1 MQYARISGGSV
12 LRRIGGVVAAGA
24 MLCTAGCPP
33 YYGFPPSEADVL
45 PGARVITSLFED
57 ALIENQGVTRR
68 VIVTVS
74 DGVVESYAWL
84 ESDPNNPATSIVT
97 LPGLSAQR
105 GWLVRVTPGTVDL
118 VLKTDNGVVFLEGQA
133 DGTFDGP
140 PRTID
145 TGLLDTVDGNGVS
158 FADRDNDGDID
169 LIVAGSDPNTVPP
182 GAVVVRLLVND
193 GNGNFTSPQT
203 VQQPQ
208 DVLVLTD
215 LATGDLNNDGKPEI
229 AVCGTTTRF
238 MTVNGLGTLEFYS
251 TTTGQS
257 QANPT
262 SPIAGTQGDCVLA
275 DLNADGRSDFVF
287 TQVSGGVGVRLAQAD
302 GSLGAAQSYPGG
314 LSRRVVVGDF
324 NADGKADVA
333 SHSFAAANITVRH
346 GDGTGALAAPIVI
359 DAPGNAGR
367 LGFVPKVSGSEV
379 PAFLYTTD
387 PPRGVIQSYAFGP
400 DGPLSTDRR
409 AFARDGSTPVST
421 KDAAV
426 ADVNGDG
433 YLDVIASESNTS
445 EFNFALNAGD
455 GTGLFL
461 PVRSDR
467 LSTID
472 RIATMRPID
481 GQGDAR
487 AAVAVARAGST
498 SGLVVRLNSTTNPTD
513 WIATSLF
520 TLPEVGLDVGAGDFD
535 GDGLDDAVY
544 CHSVGPNAITT
555 VMQQPGGSFV
565 VGPSFAA
572 SGGAWSRVAT
582 GDING
587 DHVADVIV
595 LDAAAGT
602 MRVLGNTGEGA
613 FAALGS
619 FAMPPPLSANVEVGD
634 VDGDGKADVIVGAG
648 PQGLANGSVRI
659 VRGDGAGGFLDSTF
673 IPAVAPV
680 TSVARADMDGDG
692 TNDLL
697 FTTSSG
703 SPSLDGSLGFVRGT
717 PTGFGGQPVSYHY
730 IRGDPKAVFAVDL
743 RSPIGT
749 RRVASTGV
757 VEVLVAGYTNLQPY
771 EGLSVLTPRSSA
783 TCVGD
788 LNADGLVDDLDFQ
801 IFALAYNILDC
812 ADPGMPAGCPS
823 DLNNDAVVDDADFQV
838 FVVAYNA
845 VLCE

>member
-1 MQYARISGGSV
+1 MGYARISGGDV
-12 LRRIGGVVAAGA
+12 LQRIGGVVAAVA

-33 YYGFPPSEADVL
+33 DFGVPPADNDVL
-45 PGARVITSLFED
+45 PGARVMTTLFED

-68 VIVTVS
+68 VIVTVN

-97 LPGLSAQR
+97 MPGVSSQR
-105 GWLVRVTPGTVDL
+105 GWLVRITPGTVDL
-118 VLKTDNGVVFLEGQA
+118 VLKTDTGVVFLEGQA
-133 DGTFDGP
+133 DGTFAGP
-140 PRTID
+140 PRTIN
-145 TGLLDTVDGNGVS
+145 TGTLDTVDGNGVS

-193 GNGNFTSPQT
+193 GNGNFTNPQT

-257 QANPT
+257 QANAT

-324 NADGKADVA
+324 NGDGKADVA
-333 SHSFAAANITVRH
+333 SQSFAAANITVRH
-346 GDGTGALAAPIVI
+346 GDGTGALGGPIVI

-367 LGFVPKVSGSEV
+367 LGFVPKVPGSEV

-409 AFARDGSTPVST
+409 AFARGGGTPVST

-445 EFNFALNAGD
+445 EFNFALNAAD
-455 GTGLFL
+455 GSGLFL
-461 PVRSDR
+461 PVLSDR

-472 RIATMRPID
+472 RIATLRPVD

-487 AAVAVARAGST
+487 AGVAITLNGST
-498 SGLVVRLNSTTNPTD
+498 TGAVVRLNSTTNPTD
-513 WIATSLF
+513 WLAFSVF
-520 TLPEVGLDVGAGDFD
+520 TLPQVGVDVAVGDFN
-535 GDGLDDAVY
+535 GDGRDDAVY
-544 CHSVGPNAITT
+544 CHSAGPNAITI
-555 VMQQPGGSFV
+555 VMQQPVGSFV
-565 VGPSFAA
+565 VGSSFAA

-587 DHVADVIV
+587 DHVPDVIV

-602 MRVLGNTGEGA
+602 MRVLANTGAGA
-613 FAALGS
+613 FVALGS
-619 FAMPPPLSANVEVGD
+619 FAMPPPLSANVAVGD
-634 VDGDGKADVIVGAG
+634 VDGDGKSDVIVGAG
-648 PQGLANGSVRI
+648 PQGVANGSVRI

-673 IPAVAPV
+673 IPAPAPV
-680 TSVARADMDGDG
+680 TSVARADVDADGVD
-692 TNDLL
+692 DLL
-697 FTTSSG
+697 FATTSG
-703 SPSLDGSLGFVRGT
+703 SPSVDGSLGFVRGK

-730 IRGDPKAVFAVDL
+730 VRGDPKAVFAVNL

-749 RRVASTGV
+749 GRAATTGV
-757 VEVLVAGYTNLQPY
+757 VEVLVAGYTNLPPY
-771 EGLSVLTPRSSA
+771 EGISVLTPRLSA
-783 TCVGD
+783 ACVGD
-788 LNADGLVDDLDFQ
+788 LNSDGLVDDLDFQ
-801 IFALAYNILDC
+801 IFALAYNILLC
-812 ADPGMPAGCPS
+812 TDPGMPAGCPS
-823 DLNNDAVVDDADFQV
+823 DLTGDGQVDDADFQA
-838 FVVAYNA
+838 FVVAYDA
-845 VLCE
+845 VLCD